1 VSRAA
6 ALLPILPLLL
16 ALVVPT
22 AGVAEA
28 RPEFARREAKACGY
42 CHVNPRGGGPRN
54 QTGILYARN
63 EFSFPARS
71 GDLRDFTRPKDRDA
85 MVRVQKMLTVQH
97 IPAAIKELSK
107 MTKSVKGDA
116 AKRAVE
122 SEIHSLDVKGW
133 EMLGR
138 VRLLMRKTDLEDVH
152 EGIELLVIIEQE
164 YKGLSVQ
171 EEAKKDLQELRREKN
186 HWTVVKRE
194 KKEQK
199 ARRLLLDGLL
209 EAEDG
214 DGKKAQA
221 IFEKVVK
228 AHPETRAAKS
238 AKKRLKDARGG

>member
-1 VSRAA
+1 MSRTA
-6 ALLPILPLLL
+6 ALLPILPLLA
-16 ALVVPT
+16 ALLVPMT
-22 AGVAEA
+22 GEAEA
-28 RPEFARREAKACGY
+28 RPEFARREVKACGY

-71 GDLRDFTRPKDRDA
+71 GDLRDFTRPQDRDS
-85 MVRVQKMLTVQH
+85 MVRVKKMLTVQH
-97 IPAAIKELSK
+97 IPGAIKELSR

-122 SEIHSLDVKGW
+122 NEIHALDVKGW

-138 VRLLMRKTDLEDVH
+138 ARLLLRKKEPEEVH
-152 EGIELLVIIEQE
+152 EGIELLVILDQD
-164 YKGLSVQ
+164 YKGLSVK
-171 EEAKKDLQELRREKN
+171 EEAAKDLQELRRDKVR
-186 HWTVVKRE
+186 WTLVKEE

-209 EAEDG
+209 KAEEG

-221 IFEKVVK
+221 IFAKIVK
-228 AHPETRAAKS
+228 THPESRAAKS
-238 AKKRLKDARGG
+238 ARKHLKDSRAG

>member
-1 VSRAA
+1 M
-6 ALLPILPLLL
+6 
-16 ALVVPT
+16 
-22 AGVAEA
+22 AGEAEA

-63 EFSFPARS
+63 EFSFPARV
-71 GDLRDFTRPKDRDA
+71 GDLRDFTRPQDRDS
-85 MVRVQKMLTVQH
+85 MVRVKRMLTVQH

-122 SEIHSLDVKGW
+122 SEIHGLDVKGW

-138 VRLLMRKTDLEDVH
+138 ARLLLRKKDPEEVH
-152 EGIELLVIIEQE
+152 EGIELLVILDQD
-164 YKGLSVQ
+164 YKGLTVK
-171 EEAKKDLQELRREKN
+171 EEAAKDLQELRRDKDR
-186 HWTVVKRE
+186 WALVKKE

-209 EAEDG
+209 KAEEG
-214 DGKKAQA
+214 DDKKAQA
-221 IFEKVVK
+221 IFAKILK
-228 AHPETRAAKS
+228 SYPESRAAKS
-238 AKKRLKDARGG
+238 AKKRLKVSRAG